1 MQAIKF
7 GFELETAQAGA
18 SEAWDLLRRE
28 GLTISSRQC
37 SPHCQCPSCVYD
49 RKEGLL
55 AFQSDGGNAE
65 FVTRILSTKS
75 ARDRKELKKFVALY
89 PEFLDAMGWRP
100 DGHRNVGNHVHV
112 GLPTAMREIGRSHP
126 GYFTMRA
133 KVFTVIQA
141 LFASEPELWRSIADG
156 GCARHRDYNGVC
168 TLNDSDWGNGF
179 NGNWLS
185 DRGHNTIEFRL
196 WNTPLDPIRLLAHPA
211 ISTALLTWAFALI
224 DEYSHTDT
232 FAEAGRAVRFVRGR
246 VLPERKR
253 IAGLIGEI
261 WADKPS
267 ARVAAELVAA

>member
-1 MQAIKF
+1 M
-7 GFELETAQAGA
+7 
-18 SEAWDLLRRE
+18 S
-28 GLTISSRQC
+28 
-37 SPHCQCPSCVYD
+37 
-49 RKEGLL
+49 
-55 AFQSDGGNAE
+55 
-65 FVTRILSTKS
+65 
-75 ARDRKELKKFVALY
+75 
-89 PEFLDAMGWRP
+89 
-100 DGHRNVGNHVHV
+100 
-112 GLPTAMREIGRSHP
+112 
-126 GYFTMRA
+126 A

-168 TLNDSDWGNGF
+168 TLITGHWSNGF

-185 DRGHNTIEFRL
+185 DRGRGTVEFRL

-224 DEYSHTDT
+224 NEHSHTDT
-232 FAEAGRAVRFVRGR
+232 FAEAGRAVGFVQSRA
-246 VLPERKR
+246 LPERKR